1 MNHPGTNQKFRPY
14 LTLAEMTEVID
25 SLKSTPNPNGRLIY
39 YFQSFIDKIYVGKVS
54 STITTRPTME
64 QSLELEPLP
73 QAKLDLREQRLQAY
87 NKWLASP
94 ARCTIQELTRAQM
107 YRYENDLMSE
117 EEETQYELKLERGY

>member
-64 QSLELEPLP
+64 QSLGLDSPP
-73 QAKLDLREQRLQAY
+73 MKTDLRALRLQAY
-87 NKWLASP
+87 NKWKDHP
-94 ARCTIQELTRAQM
+94 TRCSLVELTRAQM
-107 YRYENDLMSE
+107 YRYENDLMSA